1 MKKGHVAGKK
11 IGGRH
16 TTVNDVAQQVTQFA
30 IKLAQVDRVITR
42 EIKHANGGQRRV
54 ACKPIQGGV
63 EVICRQAGSVQ
74 KLVVITSY
82 PGVVEQVITRHFG
95 MEKSC

>member
-11 IGGRH
+11 VGGRH

-30 IKLAQVDRVITR
+30 IKLAQVTRVITR

-54 ACKPIQGGV
+54 ACKPIQGGI

-74 KLVVITSY
+74 KLVLTTDH
-82 PGVVEQVITRHFG
+82 PKAVEQAIVQRFG
-95 MEKSC
+95 

>member
-16 TTVNDVAQQVTQFA
+16 TTVNDVAQQVTQFV

-42 EIKHANGGQRRV
+42 EIKQAGGGQRRV
-54 ACKPIQGGV
+54 ACKPVQGGV

-74 KLVVITSY
+74 KLVVITSH
-82 PGVVEQVITRHFG
+82 PQVVEQAIIEHFR
-95 MEKSC
+95 

>member
-16 TTVNDVAQQVTQFA
+16 TTVNDLAQEVAKFAVGLRQVT
-30 IKLAQVDRVITR
+30 RVITR
-42 EIKHANGGQRRV
+42 EIKQANGGQRRV
-54 ACKPIQGGV
+54 SCKRVQGGV

-74 KLVVITSY
+74 KLVVTTDH
-82 PGVVEQVITRHFG
+82 PNVVEQAINQRFG
-95 MEKSC
+95 